1 MSIQKNESQN
11 LIYCILSKKFNIP
24 GDCIKKIIFLAYP
37 NTITNNPNFKDELHL
52 EKSFRM
58 IDKTIYYSG
67 VFCNGSYPK
76 GEDAYEL
83 FIMSKFKK
91 QNIWNNKTDL
101 IYVYNNLK
109 KCGCCK
115 IHSCGV
121 LMEPHNTNIKT
132 HKTYRTRLRIVQLSD
147 NHYCLSGRCTCCC
160 RHNMRWILRKYPE
173 IEPKPQIFNVL
184 QEMANEELMTI

>member
-76 GEDAYEL
+76 GENAYEA

-121 LMEPHNTNIKT
+121 LMEPHNRNIKT
-132 HKTYRTRLRIVQLSD
+132 HKTYRTRLQNNYLRFP
-147 NHYCLSGRCTCCC
+147 GRCSCCC

-173 IEPKPQIFNVL
+173 IEPKLKIFNVL
-184 QEMANEELMTI
+184 KEMAN